1 MLKMLNKMK
10 SLHRDGR
17 GITGLETA
25 IILIAFVV
33 VASVFA
39 YTVISAGMFSSQ
51 KGQEVIYAGLEE
63 ARTTIALKGDVIV
76 KDTDS
81 DNDLDE
87 VIFTVVSIAEGE
99 PVDLTE
105 PTDTTP
111 VDGLADTGSGNVAV
125 ISYADASNRY
135 TDLAWTTTILGK
147 GDADDLLEAGEKFQ
161 ITVDLQATGG
171 VGPKTTFT
179 IELKQARGNVL
190 EIERTTPAAIDD
202 VMILR

>member
-1 MLKMLNKMK
+1 MLNKMK
-10 SLHRDGR
+10 SLHRDKR

-51 KGQEVIYAGLEE
+51 KGQEVIHSGLEE
-63 ARTTIALKGDVIV
+63 ARTTIALKGDVVV

-81 DNDLDE
+81 DDDLDE
-87 VIFTVVSIAEGE
+87 VIFTVVSIADGE

-111 VDGLADTGSGNVAV
+111 ADGLADTGSGNVAV
-125 ISYADASNRY
+125 ISYVDAANRY
-135 TDLAWTTTILGK
+135 TDLAWTTTVLGK
-147 GDADDLLEAGEKFQ
+147 GDAEAGQGQCSRDRENN
-161 ITVDLQATGG
+161 TGCHRRCDDSK
-171 VGPKTTFT
+171 VSTRT
-179 IELKQARGNVL
+179 ISFGREEQGCS
-190 EIERTTPAAIDD
+190 PC
-202 VMILR
+202 